1 MLGRNPVVMAVAIL
15 TVCSGCGSDPIAP
28 EGRKRVF
35 VTSASFTGDLGGLA
49 GGDAKCA
56 SAAAAAARG
65 GTFRAWLSDATTDA
79 MDRITH
85 PGPWFL
91 VDTTSLVFNGKADL
105 AAQPMVPIIVT
116 ETGAAVSFGVA
127 VWTGTESDGTE
138 STAATCTNWT
148 STGTTGRIGQVSTN
162 AWTSSAF
169 NSCTT
174 PNRLYCFEL

>member
-1 MLGRNPVVMAVAIL
+1 MLGRNPVVIAVAIL
-15 TVCSGCGSDPIAP
+15 TVFSGCGSDPIAP

-49 GGDAKCA
+49 GGDAKCS
-56 SAAAAAARG
+56 SAAAAAALG

-79 MDRITH
+79 VDRITH

-91 VDTTSLVFNGKADL
+91 VDTTSRVFNSKAEL

-116 ETGAAVSFGVA
+116 ETGAAISFGA
-127 VWTGTESDGTE
+127 TVWTGTESDGTA
-138 STAATCTNWT
+138 STVTCTNWSST
-148 STGTTGRIGQVSTN
+148 SGTGRIGQVSTN
-162 AWTSSAF
+162 AWTSAAS

-174 PNRLYCFEL
+174 PSRLYCFEL

>member
-1 MLGRNPVVMAVAIL
+1 MAAVIL
-15 TVCSGCGSDPIAP
+15 TLSAGCGSDGPTTP
-28 EGRKRVF
+28 EARKRVF

-49 GGDAKCA
+49 GGDAKCG
-56 SAAAAAARG
+56 SAATAAALG
-65 GTFRAWLSDATTDA
+65 GTFKAWLSAANTDA
-79 MDRITH
+79 RDRITH

-91 VDTTSLVFNGKADL
+91 VDTTSLVFLSKADL

-169 NSCTT
+169 NSCAT